1 MLALIKPILGVLQSL
16 QQHVAGISAD
26 EHWLQRLGNSRLSK
40 QGEFLL
46 LQLQDG
52 ATDGRVRLP
61 TRPISQIAAAR
72 SSATAASGVFK
83 PVWAVV
89 KSWAA
94 PRRLDYIRLS
104 PCRPRPIRWPR
115 LVAERCLSD
124 FFWSAG
130 LSNFNKERRIQGRDD
145 LSISAKGHEQARRL
159 GQSLAD
165 VPLDAI
171 YSSRL
176 KRAASTTA
184 SLLEGRGAPAPETV
198 FDDGLL
204 EVDLNPWSG
213 LLIDQLTERFPEE
226 YATWKRRPMELELQ
240 HSDGRPYRPLVELMQ
255 QARTFLDA
263 LLQRHPL
270 DGHDTVLVVAHNAIL
285 RCLMLVLLG
294 EPDHGF
300 RRLRVDNSSL
310 SVFNLRPGAQ
320 GGAQGPQVQI
330 ECLNS
335 TTHLTPLPPKGPGA
349 RLILVRHG
357 ETDWNKEGR
366 FQGQIDIPLND
377 HGRQQAAAAQ
387 TFLKDVPIDRAWSS
401 SLSRP
406 TETAEIILQAHPSV
420 GLSQT
425 DGLVEIGHGAWEG
438 KLESEIRADWS
449 ELLDTWKTAPETV
462 QMPEG
467 ETIQDVGRDRFAAGR
482 DYATRGQNRS
492 GGRP

>member
-1 MLALIKPILGVLQSL
+1 MAAPCRRTVPL
-16 QQHVAGISAD
+16 
-26 EHWLQRLGNSRLSK
+26 R
-40 QGEFLL
+40 LL
-46 LQLQDG
+46 L
-52 ATDGRVRLP
+52 VRH
-61 TRPISQIAAAR
+61 
-72 SSATAASGVFK
+72 
-83 PVWAVV
+83 
-89 KSWAA
+89 
-94 PRRLDYIRLS
+94 
-104 PCRPRPIRWPR
+104 
-115 LVAERCLSD
+115 
-124 FFWSAG
+124 G
-130 LSNFNKERRIQGRDD
+130 LSSFNKERRIQGRDD
-145 LSISAKGHEQARRL
+145 LSNLSEEGHEQARRL

-184 SLLEGRGAPAPETV
+184 SLLEGRDAPAPQTV

-213 LLIDQLTERFPEE
+213 LLIDQLTERFPEQ

-320 GGAQGPQVQI
+320 GPQVQI

-335 TTHLTPLPPKGPGA
+335 TTHLSPLPPKGPGA

-467 ETIQDVGRDRFAAGR
+467 ETIQDVWARSVRSWNEIASQLESQETALVVAHDAVNKTILCDLLGLTPGDIWMVKQGNGGVTVVDIPADSGQPAVVTCLNLTSHFGSVIDRTAAG
-482 DYATRGQNRS
+482 AL
-492 GGRP
+492 